1 MPAGVVLPAT
11 HSGSQAMTT
20 TMDTTS
26 AAIAPRFGLIER
38 LLRIVWIGPAIAA
51 LLIYLFFVIVGGA
64 SGFFSLP
71 GTAGWLNTAAE
82 LGIIALPIGLLMIA
96 GEFDLSTGSVV
107 GAAAIIVALG
117 TGFYGLPIELTMT
130 LALLLGVGVG
140 CFNAFLVNT
149 TKLPSFIVTLASNFI
164 LAGTSLGLSRLIS
177 GSSNVSIKDAGWA
190 EYVLGSKW
198 NFFNVSVLWYF
209 LAIVLA
215 AWVLKQTRF
224 GNWIFATGG
233 NPDAAR
239 RAGVPVA
246 RVKLILFIW
255 TAVSAA
261 FVGIMSAVMYNQG
274 NAAQGQGYVFQT
286 AIAAVIGG
294 VLLQGGF
301 GSVIGI
307 VLGTFIYGIVS
318 LGLFYTGWPTDWLAT
333 FIGGLLVIAVL
344 TNNLIR
350 ELALNRGKKKA

>member
-1 MPAGVVLPAT
+1 MAAMEQAIERPAGRQIGIV
-11 HSGSQAMTT
+11 
-20 TMDTTS
+20 
-26 AAIAPRFGLIER
+26 ER
-38 LLRIVWIGPAIAA
+38 LLKVMWIGPAIAA
-51 LLIYLFFVIVGGA
+51 ILIYIFFSIFGGA
-64 SGFFSLP
+64 TGFSTVA
-71 GTAGWLNTAAE
+71 GTAGFLNTAAE
-82 LGIIALPIGLLMIA
+82 LGIIAIPIGLLMIA

-117 TGFYGLPIELTMT
+117 SGFYGFPVAYTIIAA
-130 LALLLGVGVG
+130 LAMGVAVG
-140 CFNAFLVNT
+140 CVNAFLVNA

-177 GSSNVSIKDAGWA
+177 GSSNVSFRDAGWA
-190 EYVLGSKW
+190 EPLLASKW
-198 NFFNVSVLWYF
+198 NFFNVSILWWL
-209 LAIVLA
+209 LAAVLA
-215 AWVLKQTRF
+215 AWVLRQTRF
-224 GNWIFATGG
+224 GNWILATGG
-233 NPDAAR
+233 NADAAR
-239 RAGVPVA
+239 RAGVPVS

-301 GSVIGI
+301 GSVVGI
-307 VLGTFIYGIVS
+307 VLGCIIYGLVS
-318 LGLFYTGWPTDWLAT
+318 LGLFYTGWPTDWLQT
-333 FIGGLLVIAVL
+333 FIGGLLVVAVL

-350 ELALNRGKKKA
+350 NLALNRKRKAN

>member
-1 MPAGVVLPAT
+1 
-11 HSGSQAMTT
+11 
-20 TMDTTS
+20 
-26 AAIAPRFGLIER
+26 
-38 LLRIVWIGPAIAA
+38 
-51 LLIYLFFVIVGGA
+51 
-64 SGFFSLP
+64 

-107 GAAAIIVALG
+107 GAAAITVALG
-117 TGFYGLPIELTMT
+117 TGFYGIPIGYTIT
-130 LALLLGVGVG
+130 AALSLGVIVG

-149 TKLPSFIVTLASNFI
+149 TRMPSFIVTLASNFI
-164 LAGTSLGLSRLIS
+164 LAGTSLGVSRLIS
-177 GSSNVSIKDAGWA
+177 GSSNVSIRDAGWA
-190 EYVLGSKW
+190 EHLLSAKW
-198 NFFNVSVLWYF
+198 NFFNVSILWYAF
-209 LAIVLA
+209 AALLA
-215 AWVLKQTRF
+215 AWVLRQTRF
-224 GNWIFATGG
+224 GNWILATGG
-233 NPDAAR
+233 NVDAAR

-261 FVGIMSAVMYNQG
+261 FVGVMSAVMYNQG

-301 GSVIGI
+301 GTVTGI
-307 VLGTFIYGIVS
+307 VLGTFIYGMVS

-333 FIGGLLVIAVL
+333 FIGGLLVLAVL

-350 ELALNRGKKKA
+350 QTALNRGKAVR

>member
-1 MPAGVVLPAT
+1 MAIMENSLSP
-11 HSGSQAMTT
+11 TT
-20 TMDTTS
+20 R
-26 AAIAPRFGLIER
+26 PPLRFIER
-38 LLRIVWIGPAIAA
+38 MIRVPWTGPLIATIV
-51 LLIYLFFVIVGGA
+51 IYVFFAFVGGA
-64 SGFFSLP
+64 GGFTTVA

-117 TGFYGLPIELTMT
+117 TGFYGMPVAYTIAM
-130 LALLLGVGVG
+130 ALSLGVLVG

-149 TKLPSFIVTLASNFI
+149 TKLPSFIVTLATNFI
-164 LAGTSLGLSRLIS
+164 LAGTSLGVSRYIS

-190 EYVLGSKW
+190 EPLLATKW
-198 NFFNVSVLWYF
+198 NFFNVAVLWYL
-209 LAIVLA
+209 LAALIA
-215 AWVLKQTRF
+215 AWVLRQTRF
-224 GNWIFATGG
+224 GNWILATGG
-233 NPDAAR
+233 NADAAR
-239 RAGVPVA
+239 RAGVPVSF
-246 RVKLILFIW
+246 VKLVLFIW

-294 VLLQGGF
+294 VLLSGGF
-301 GSVIGI
+301 GSVTGI

-318 LGLFYTGWPTDWLAT
+318 LGLFYTGWPTDWLQT
-333 FIGGLLVIAVL
+333 FIGALLVIAVL

-350 ELALNRGKKKA
+350 NVALNRGKVRA

>member
-1 MPAGVVLPAT
+1 
-11 HSGSQAMTT
+11 MTT
-20 TMDTTS
+20 AMDTR
-26 AAIAPRFGLIER
+26 AADEAAPRYGLAER
-38 LLRIVWIGPAIAA
+38 LLRITWLGPAIAA
-51 LLIYLFFVIVGGA
+51 LAIYIFFVIVGGA

-82 LGIIALPIGLLMIA
+82 LGIIAIPIGLLMIA

-117 TGFYGLPIELTMT
+117 TGFYGLPAELTITMA
-130 LALLLGVGVG
+130 LAMGVTVG
-140 CFNAFLVNT
+140 CFNAFLVSFT
-149 TKLPSFIVTLASNFI
+149 RLPSFIVTLASNFI

-177 GSSNVSIKDAGWA
+177 GSSNVSLRDAGWA
-190 EYVLGSKW
+190 EWVFGTKW
-198 NFFNVSVLWYF
+198 MFFNVSVLWYLF
-209 LAIVLA
+209 AIILA
-215 AWVLKQTRF
+215 AWVLRQTPF

-261 FVGIMSAVMYNQG
+261 FVGVMSAIMYNQG

-301 GSVIGI
+301 GSVTGI

-344 TNNLIR
+344 TNNLVR
-350 ELALNRGKKKA
+350 EAALNRGKKKA

>member
-1 MPAGVVLPAT
+1 MDNSLEDSGPRPASLV
-11 HSGSQAMTT
+11 
-20 TMDTTS
+20 
-26 AAIAPRFGLIER
+26 ER
-38 LLRIVWIGPAIAA
+38 LIRIVWIGPLGAAI
-51 LLIYLFFVIVGGA
+51 IIWIFFAIVGGA
-64 SGFFSLP
+64 GGFATIA
-71 GTAGWLNTAAE
+71 GTAGWMNTAAE
-82 LGIIALPIGLLMIA
+82 LGIIAVPIGLLMIA

-107 GAAAIIVALG
+107 GAAAITVALG
-117 TGFYGLPIELTMT
+117 TGFYGIPVAYTIL
-130 LALLLGVGVG
+130 LALSLGVLVG
-140 CFNAFLVNT
+140 CFNAFLVNR

-164 LAGTSLGLSRLIS
+164 LAGTSLGVSRLIS
-177 GSSNVSIKDAGWA
+177 GSSNTSIKDAGWA
-190 EYVLGSKW
+190 EYVFATKW
-198 NFFNVSVLWYF
+198 QFFNVAVLWYA
-209 LAIVLA
+209 LAIIIA
-215 AWVLKQTRF
+215 AWVMRKTRL
-224 GNWIFATGG
+224 GNWILATGG
-233 NPDAAR
+233 NQDAAR
-239 RAGVPVA
+239 RAGVPVD

-294 VLLQGGF
+294 VLLTGGF

-318 LGLFYTGWPTDWLAT
+318 LGLFYTGWPTDWLQT

-350 ELALNRGKKKA
+350 QTALNRGKKTA

>member
-1 MPAGVVLPAT
+1 MATIMESTAQTPPASRQRIG
-11 HSGSQAMTT
+11 
-20 TMDTTS
+20 
-26 AAIAPRFGLIER
+26 ER
-38 LLRIVWIGPAIAA
+38 LLRLVWIGPAIAA
-51 LLIYLFFVIVGGA
+51 IVIYIFFVIVGGK

-82 LGIIALPIGLLMIA
+82 LGIIAIPIGLLMIA

-117 TGFYGLPIELTMT
+117 TGFYGLPFELMMA
-130 LALLLGVGVG
+130 LALGMGVIVG

-149 TKLPSFIVTLASNFI
+149 TRLPSFIVTLASNFI
-164 LAGTSLGLSRLIS
+164 LAGTSLGLSRLLS
-177 GSSNVSIKDAGWA
+177 GSSNVSLRDAGWA
-190 EYVLGSKW
+190 EYVFSTKW
-198 NFFNVSVLWYF
+198 MGFNISVLWYGV
-209 LAIVLA
+209 AIFLA
-215 AWVLKQTRF
+215 AWVLRQTRF

-255 TAVSAA
+255 TATSAA
-261 FVGIMSAVMYNQG
+261 FVGVLSAVMYNQG

-301 GSVIGI
+301 GSVTGI

-333 FIGGLLVIAVL
+333 FIGGLLVVAVL
-344 TNNLIR
+344 TNNYVR
-350 ELALNRGKKKA
+350 ELALNRGKKRA

>member
-1 MPAGVVLPAT
+1 M
-11 HSGSQAMTT
+11 T
-20 TMDTTS
+20 TMDSS
-26 AAIAPRFGLIER
+26 AAAPEQISRFGVFER
-38 LLRIVWIGPAIAA
+38 LLRIVWIGPALAAIA
-51 LLIYLFFVIVGGA
+51 IYIFFVIVGGQ
-64 SGFFSLP
+64 SGFSSIA

-82 LGIIALPIGLLMIA
+82 LGIIAIPIGLLMIA

-107 GAAAIIVALG
+107 GGAAIIVALG
-117 TGFYGLPIELTMT
+117 TGFYGLPIELTMA
-130 LALLLGVGVG
+130 LALAMGVAVG
-140 CFNAFLVNT
+140 CFNAFLVNS

-177 GSSNVSIKDAGWA
+177 GSSNVSLKDAGWA
-190 EYVLGSKW
+190 EWVFGSKW
-198 NFFNVSVLWYF
+198 MFFNVSVLWYAA
-209 LAIVLA
+209 AIVLA
-215 AWVLKQTRF
+215 AWVLRQTPF

-239 RAGVPVA
+239 RAGVPVS
-246 RVKLILFIW
+246 RVKLVLFIW

-261 FVGIMSAVMYNQG
+261 LVGVMSAVMYNQG

-344 TNNLIR
+344 TNNFVR
-350 ELALNRGKKKA
+350 ELALRRGKRRA

>member
-1 MPAGVVLPAT
+1 MQTTAPSAT
-11 HSGSQAMTT
+11 QHQS
-20 TMDTTS
+20 
-26 AAIAPRFGLIER
+26 FGLAER
-38 LLRIVWIGPAIAA
+38 LLRIIWIGPAIAA
-51 LLIYLFFVIVGGA
+51 LAIYIFFVIVGGA

-82 LGIIALPIGLLMIA
+82 LGIIAIPIGLLMIS

-117 TGFYGLPIELTMT
+117 TGFYGLPIELTMVM
-130 LALLLGVGVG
+130 ALGMGVAVG
-140 CFNAFLVNT
+140 CFNAVLVNAT
-149 TKLPSFIVTLASNFI
+149 RLPSFIVTLASNFI

-177 GSSNVSIKDAGWA
+177 GSSNVSLRDAGWA
-190 EYVLGSKW
+190 EWIFGSKW
-198 NFFNVSVLWYF
+198 MFFNVSVLWYA
-209 LAIVLA
+209 LAILLA
-215 AWVLKQTRF
+215 AWVLRQTPF

-239 RAGVPVA
+239 RAGVPVS

-261 FVGIMSAVMYNQG
+261 LVGVMSAVMYNQG

-301 GSVIGI
+301 GSVTGI

-344 TNNLIR
+344 TNNFVR
-350 ELALNRGKKKA
+350 ELALRRGKKRSQ

>member
-1 MPAGVVLPAT
+1 MAVMDNSLESSGPRPASLV
-11 HSGSQAMTT
+11 
-20 TMDTTS
+20 
-26 AAIAPRFGLIER
+26 ER
-38 LLRIVWIGPAIAA
+38 LVRIVWIGPLGAAIV
-51 LLIYLFFVIVGGA
+51 IWIFFAIVGGA
-64 SGFFSLP
+64 GGFATIA
-71 GTAGWLNTAAE
+71 GTAGWMNTAAE
-82 LGIIALPIGLLMIA
+82 LGIIAVPIGLLMIA

-107 GAAAIIVALG
+107 GAAAITVALG
-117 TGFYGLPIELTMT
+117 TGFYGIPVAYTIL
-130 LALLLGVGVG
+130 LALSLGVLVG
-140 CFNAFLVNT
+140 CFNAFLVNR

-164 LAGTSLGLSRLIS
+164 LAGTSLGVSRLIS
-177 GSSNVSIKDAGWA
+177 GSSNTSIKDAGWA
-190 EYVLGSKW
+190 EYVFATKW
-198 NFFNVSVLWYF
+198 QFFNVAVLWYV
-209 LAIVLA
+209 LAIFIA
-215 AWVLKQTRF
+215 AWVMRKTRL
-224 GNWIFATGG
+224 GNWILATGG
-233 NPDAAR
+233 NQDAAR
-239 RAGVPVA
+239 RAGVPVD

-294 VLLQGGF
+294 VLLTGGF

-318 LGLFYTGWPTDWLAT
+318 LGLFYTGWPTDWLQT

-350 ELALNRGKKKA
+350 QTALNRGKKTA

>member
-1 MPAGVVLPAT
+1 MAVMENGAERAIPAEPSLTLV
-11 HSGSQAMTT
+11 
-20 TMDTTS
+20 
-26 AAIAPRFGLIER
+26 ER
-38 LLRIVWIGPAIAA
+38 LIRVTWIGPAAA
-51 LLIYLFFVIVGGA
+51 AIVIWVFFAFVGGA
-64 SGFFSLP
+64 GGFVTVS

-82 LGIIALPIGLLMIA
+82 LGIIAIPIGLLMIA

-117 TGFYGLPIELTMT
+117 TGFYGIPVGFTITAA
-130 LALLLGVGVG
+130 LALGVVVGV
-140 CFNAFLVNT
+140 FNAFLVNT
-149 TKLPSFIVTLASNFI
+149 TRLPSFIVTLASNFI
-164 LAGTSLGLSRLIS
+164 LAGTSLGVSRLLS

-190 EYVLGSKW
+190 EPLLASKW
-198 NFFNVSVLWYF
+198 NFFNVSVLWWVAAAI
-209 LAIVLA
+209 LAH
-215 AWVLKQTRF
+215 WVLRQTRL
-224 GNWIFATGG
+224 GNWILATGG
-233 NPDAAR
+233 NADSAR

-294 VLLQGGF
+294 VLLSGGF

-307 VLGTFIYGIVS
+307 VLGCMIYGIVS

-333 FIGGLLVIAVL
+333 FIGALLVLAVL

-350 ELALNRGKKKA
+350 EMVLNRGKARA

>member
-1 MPAGVVLPAT
+1 MAT
-11 HSGSQAMTT
+11 LE
-20 TMDTTS
+20 TS
-26 AAIAPRFGLIER
+26 AATPEPASRFGLAER
-38 LLRIVWIGPAIAA
+38 LLRIVWIGPALAVIA
-51 LLIYLFFVIVGGA
+51 IYIFFVIVGGQ
-64 SGFFSLP
+64 SGFSSIA

-82 LGIIALPIGLLMIA
+82 LGIIAIPIGLLMIS

-107 GAAAIIVALG
+107 GGAAIIVALG

-130 LALLLGVGVG
+130 MALAMGVAVG

-164 LAGTSLGLSRLIS
+164 LAGTSLGLSRLLS
-177 GSSNVSIKDAGWA
+177 GSSNVSLKDAGWA
-190 EYVLGSKW
+190 EWVLGSKW
-198 NFFNVSVLWYF
+198 MFFNVSVLWYGV
-209 LAIVLA
+209 AILLA
-215 AWVLKQTRF
+215 AWVLRQTPF

-239 RAGVPVA
+239 RAGVPVS

-301 GSVIGI
+301 GSVTGI

-344 TNNLIR
+344 TNNFVR
-350 ELALNRGKKKA
+350 ELALTRNKKRS

>member
-1 MPAGVVLPAT
+1 MAVME
-11 HSGSQAMTT
+11 HIR
-20 TMDTTS
+20 DTPVAS
-26 AAIAPRFGLIER
+26 SLSPIER
-38 LLRIVWIGPAIAA
+38 LMRIAWIGPLGAAIV
-51 LLIYLFFVIVGGA
+51 IWIFFAFVGGA
-64 SGFFSLP
+64 GGFTTVA

-82 LGIIALPIGLLMIA
+82 LGIIAIPIGLLLIA

-107 GAAAIIVALG
+107 GAAAITVALG
-117 TGFYGLPIELTMT
+117 TGFYGIPVAYTILMALS
-130 LALLLGVGVG
+130 LGVFVGSVNALL
-140 CFNAFLVNT
+140 VNR

-190 EYVLGSKW
+190 EPLLATKW
-198 NFFNVSVLWYF
+198 NFFNISVLWYA
-209 LAIVLA
+209 LAMLIA
-215 AWVLKQTRF
+215 AWVMRQTRL
-224 GNWIFATGG
+224 GNWILATGG
-233 NPDAAR
+233 NQDAAR
-239 RAGVPVA
+239 RAGVPVN

-294 VLLQGGF
+294 VLLSGGF

-318 LGLFYTGWPTDWLAT
+318 LGLFYTGWPTDWLQT
-333 FIGGLLVIAVL
+333 FIGALLVVAVL

-350 ELALNRGKKKA
+350 QAALNRGKKTS

>member
-1 MPAGVVLPAT
+1 
-11 HSGSQAMTT
+11 MTT
-20 TMDTTS
+20 SMETT
-26 AAIAPRFGLIER
+26 IADPPAPPTRFGLLER
-38 LLRIVWIGPAIAA
+38 LLRIVWIGPLIAA
-51 LLIYLFFVIVGGA
+51 LVIYGFFVIVGGG
-64 SGFFSLP
+64 SGFFSIP

-82 LGIIALPIGLLMIA
+82 LGIIALPVGLLMIS

-107 GAAAIIVALG
+107 GAASIIVALG
-117 TGFYGLPIELTMT
+117 TGFYGLPIELTIAMA
-130 LALLLGVGVG
+130 LAMGVGVG
-140 CFNAFLVNT
+140 CFNALLVNA

-164 LAGTSLGLSRLIS
+164 LAGTALGLSRLIS
-177 GSSNVSIKDAGWA
+177 GSSNVSLKDAGWA
-190 EYVLGSKW
+190 EVVFGSKW
-198 NFFNVSVLWYF
+198 MFFNISVLWY
-209 LAIVLA
+209 LVAAILA

-261 FVGIMSAVMYNQG
+261 FVGTMSAVMYNQG
-274 NAAQGQGYVFQT
+274 NAASGQGYVFQT

-350 ELALNRGKKKA
+350 EMALNRGKKKL